1 MTASI
6 VPLHKSDI
14 DKQVELLKSAGAVK
28 VLMIFQTADGW
39 IEYIAPTETSI
50 YELSGWCHAT
60 IGGLME
66 GDD

>member
-1 MTASI
+1 MSAQI
-6 VPLHKSDI
+6 VPLHKTNI
-14 DKQVELLKSAGAVK
+14 DKQVDLLKQAGAVK

-60 IGGLME
+60 IAGLME

>member
-1 MTASI
+1 MSASI
-6 VPLHKSDI
+6 IPLHKSDI

-39 IEYIAPTETSI
+39 IEFISPTETSVW
-50 YELSGWCHAT
+50 ELSGWCNAT
-60 IGGLME
+60 IAGLME